1 MYKWGFTTDGRC
13 THCLDEDS
21 NMLLFNVIETGF
33 FVYLTTIIRMAF
45 HIDIV
50 ITEKHLLKA
59 NPETEIDLFLTI
71 AFWCI
76 YRYIMIRNMS
86 GEDNRKLNL
95 EYMFKREIYKRIEED
110 MNCKKKYNNFPQQL
124 LHIL

>member
-1 MYKWGFTTDGRC
+1 
-13 THCLDEDS
+13 
-21 NMLLFNVIETGF
+21 
-33 FVYLTTIIRMAF
+33 MAF

-76 YRYIMIRNMS
+76 YRYILIRNMS

-95 EYMFKREIYKRIEED
+95 EYMFKREIYKRIEVVRT
-110 MNCKKKYNNFPQQL
+110 NIITFHNNYYTFFKITKLRIEMCNVL
-124 LHIL
+124 LLLLLLCTLPPSILKIIAVLY